1 MLKVMFTQRD
11 RNTSYI
17 LEGCSLILFIM
28 NIINHIIFINRLN
41 FSVASPFLFRNKLA
55 DSGGQM
61 CGEQSRERE
70 RGWDE
75 RMGAMLIGL

>member
-1 MLKVMFTQRD
+1 
-11 RNTSYI
+11 
-17 LEGCSLILFIM
+17 M